1 MSVPYTQGHRRAAY
15 NIISYFPKVNHTLE
29 RESTWACLRQKLQSF
44 IAYSWDCYTITHLI
58 VYGSQRKPWCSEGG
72 GPHEGATIRKHWGS
86 SWRMATTIDLFF
98 FWCVQLWELVKQSNK
113 LAVFTCD
120 ANVWNFWAISLEEN
134 AAIKR
139 ERSRTGWNPQA
150 HTETHVEGLKL
161 ICFSASDIGGGVT
174 SAAQAFHHRA
184 KHTLG
189 PKTQRWK
196 RFSGKVE
203 LLQT

>member
-1 MSVPYTQGHRRAAY
+1 MGH
-15 NIISYFPKVNHTLE
+15 K
-29 RESTWACLRQKLQSF
+29 ESPGAVR
-44 IAYSWDCYTITHLI
+44 
-58 VYGSQRKPWCSEGG
+58 EGG
-72 GPHEGATIRKHWGS
+72 HTKVQLSGNTEDPLGGWLPQSTF
-86 SWRMATTIDLFF
+86 FF

-189 PKTQRWK
+189 PKTQWWK

>member
-1 MSVPYTQGHRRAAY
+1 MSLSKAKAAV
-15 NIISYFPKVNHTLE
+15 F
-29 RESTWACLRQKLQSF
+29 
-44 IAYSWDCYTITHLI
+44 YSLFLGLLYHYPSHSLWVTKKAL
-58 VYGSQRKPWCSEGG
+58 VQWGR
-72 GPHEGATIRKHWGS
+72 GATRRCNYQETLRILLEDGYHNRPF
-86 SWRMATTIDLFF
+86 FF